1 MQHTLKLL
9 PFIFDLKM
17 HQFTDINYEC
27 KHRGATSEQFI
38 YRPTSFGNEHDKS
51 RSHNANEYCIY
62 CSTTRTYTLPNG
74 YEYCIYCSTTRR
86 HAGTCTLYVSRILN
100 HAAYIR
106 SDQAQTYTASG
117 SPYFVAI
124 IQKAREIMR
133 RKDCKFKPAIATR
146 LCYVNLLLPLYMHN
160 KIVASYVKI
169 YNIAS

>member
-1 MQHTLKLL
+1 
-9 PFIFDLKM
+9 M
-17 HQFTDINYEC
+17 HQFADINL
-27 KHRGATSEQFI
+27 
-38 YRPTSFGNEHDKS
+38 
-51 RSHNANEYCIY
+51 NANTAARLASNSHIGLQVSAT
-62 CSTTRTYTLPNG
+62 STTRVVLTMPMNIVSIVLQ
-74 YEYCIYCSTTRR
+74 
-86 HAGTCTLYVSRILN
+86 HAGMHARTCTLYVSRILSY
-100 HAAYIR
+100 AAYIR

-117 SPYFVAI
+117 SLYFVGI